1 MVRFVVSELGAV
13 WLDGHGLL
21 GLMSSGG
28 AWQGGS
34 VQVVI
39 RLVKAVWLGVV
50 TQTSKIVRKLCGGK
64 TNGLFLE
71 EDEAADYG

>member
-1 MVRFVVSELGAV
+1 MVRFVVSGLDAV

-28 AWQGGS
+28 AWHGGLGGAWRGTYVMVRS
-34 VQVVI
+34 
-39 RLVKAVWLGVV
+39 GVV

-71 EDEAADYG
+71 EDEAADH